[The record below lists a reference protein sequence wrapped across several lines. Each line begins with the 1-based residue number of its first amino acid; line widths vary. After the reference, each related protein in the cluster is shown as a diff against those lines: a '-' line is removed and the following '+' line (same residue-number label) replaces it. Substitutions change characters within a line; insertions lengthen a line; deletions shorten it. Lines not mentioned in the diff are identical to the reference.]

1 MITDLKKS
9 MNILRKEMKD
19 KAKLSET
26 SRDEHTLSALRNSL
40 AGINGR
46 VEIAKETI
54 SDLED
59 VIIETTN

>member
-1 MITDLKKS
+1 
-9 MNILRKEMKD
+9 MKD